1 MPDGGVEFLLGVG
14 IMNKRLSVCTAL
26 LMLVAALSLFTPSIG
41 FADDFST
48 DGNGEFPVSISFQ
61 LKDRASQ
68 EYTVILPDG
77 TESKIG
83 IEYIPT
89 VEPYNAWDS
98 YYQNASGT
106 WRVYYNSVIFQEF
119 YIKIGN
125 HKITDAWGS
134 NYSVPLGTASDYFTW
149 NSTRALQR
157 VNVSIP
163 GVYTGNVFLGAE
175 MQGTTLHTY
184 AY

>member
-1 MPDGGVEFLLGVG
+1 
-14 IMNKRLSVCTAL
+14 
-26 LMLVAALSLFTPSIG
+26 MLVAALSLFTPSKG
-41 FADDFST
+41 FADDFPT
-48 DGNGEFPVSISFQ
+48 NGNGEYPANVSFQ
-61 LKDRASQ
+61 LKNWASR
-68 EYTVILPDG
+68 ERTVFLPDG
-77 TESKIG
+77 TEGKIG

-89 VEPYNAWDS
+89 IEPYNAWDS

-106 WRVYYNSVIFQEF
+106 WRVYYKSVIFQEF

-125 HKITDAWGS
+125 HKITNAWGS
-134 NYSVPLGTASDYFTW
+134 NYSVPLGTASDSFTW

-163 GVYTGNVFLGAE
+163 GLYTGNVFLGAE
-175 MQGTTLHTY
+175 MQGTTLHTH

>member
-1 MPDGGVEFLLGVG
+1 
-14 IMNKRLSVCTAL
+14 MNNRLSLRVAL
-26 LMLVAALSLFTPSIG
+26 LLLVATLSLFAPSIG
-41 FADDFST
+41 FADDFMT
-48 DGNGEFPVSISFQ
+48 NDNGEYPVSVSFQ

-68 EYTVILPDG
+68 EYTVVLPNG

-89 VEPYNAWDS
+89 VEPCNAWDS

-125 HKITDAWGS
+125 HKITSAWGS
-134 NYSVPLGTASDYFTW
+134 NYSVPLGTASDSFTW

-163 GVYTGNVFLGAE
+163 GGYTGNVFLGAE